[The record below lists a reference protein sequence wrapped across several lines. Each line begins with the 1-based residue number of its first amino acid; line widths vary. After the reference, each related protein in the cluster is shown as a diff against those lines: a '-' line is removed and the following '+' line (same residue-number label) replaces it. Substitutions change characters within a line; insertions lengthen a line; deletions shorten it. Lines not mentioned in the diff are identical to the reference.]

1 MKTVTISG
9 SARTATGKKATKEL
23 RGKSLVPCVLYGG
36 KDQVHFFADSRE
48 FKKVLFTPDAFN
60 IDLAIGD
67 KNYKAVIQHTQ
78 FHPIS
83 DELIHAD
90 FYELDENRV
99 VTIAIPIKITGNSVG
114 VRAGGKLTIKS
125 RKLKIKALPAS
136 LPDFIGIDISNL
148 NIGDSVKVNSLA
160 VDGVTFLDAP
170 NVVVLSVVT
179 TRAAAA
185 AAATAATP
193 GKK

>member
-9 SARTATGKKATKEL
+9 SARTETGKKATKAL
-23 RGKSLVPCVLYGG
+23 RGQGLVPCVLYGG
-36 KDQVHFFADSRE
+36 QEQVHFFADTRE
-48 FKKVLFTPDAFN
+48 FKKVIFTPDAFN

-78 FHPIS
+78 YHPIS

-90 FYELDENRV
+90 FYELDENRL
-99 VTIAIPIKITGNSVG
+99 VTIGIPIKITGNSVG
-114 VRAGGKLTIKS
+114 VRAGGKLMTKT
-125 RKLKIKALPAS
+125 RKLKIKALPAN
-136 LPDFIGIDISNL
+136 LPDFISIDISNL
-148 NIGDSVKVNSLA
+148 NIGDSVKVNTLSA
-160 VDGVTFLDAP
+160 EGVTFLDAP
-170 NVVVLSVVT
+170 NVVVVSVAT

-185 AAATAATP
+185 AATAAAAT